1 MISHS
6 IFIPKHTASALL
18 ATLVASII
26 SLSSGT
32 ALATEAL
39 VVSLKSIPDRV
50 IKQNPSLA
58 AARYRIA
65 EAQGRHHQSGRRSNP
80 ELEIDFAH
88 NAYFNEGEV
97 NIGITQR
104 FPVTNRLALE
114 KAVSLTA
121 LKGAQAEVR
130 NVERQLIAESKQI
143 LIKTLAIR
151 KQKQLLKQQAEV
163 AQQLADYISQA
174 AAKGEGSIL
183 DAGQAKLEAALFAN
197 QIRQLDA
204 EAAAL
209 TGSLKPLL
217 GMSVSEP
224 LAISGSLPEIP
235 APQRSLNASQRPD
248 LHAANFAIQEASEAA
263 ALERARCR
271 EDIELSLSGGVG
283 RSEDAPEGFETEAQF
298 SIGVK
303 IPLPFWNKNE
313 GAIQEADARKLR
325 REKEATALVSE
336 IRHEAATAHAE
347 MSEWA
352 KLSAEISTTL
362 LPLAQNQAD
371 IANQAY
377 REGQGDLQS
386 TLRTREQLLQLA
398 SSRLNALRD
407 FHLAKTRYDA
417 ALGQ

>member
-1 MISHS
+1 
-6 IFIPKHTASALL
+6 
-18 ATLVASII
+18 V
-26 SLSSGT
+26 
-32 ALATEAL
+32 
-39 VVSLKSIPDRV
+39 
-50 IKQNPSLA
+50 
-58 AARYRIA
+58 
-65 EAQGRHHQSGRRSNP
+65 
-80 ELEIDFAH
+80 
-88 NAYFNEGEV
+88 
-97 NIGITQR
+97 
-104 FPVTNRLALE
+104 
-114 KAVSLTA
+114 
-121 LKGAQAEVR
+121 
-130 NVERQLIAESKQI
+130 
-143 LIKTLAIR
+143 
-151 KQKQLLKQQAEV
+151 
-163 AQQLADYISQA
+163 
-174 AAKGEGSIL
+174 
-183 DAGQAKLEAALFAN
+183 N

-204 EAAAL
+204 EVATL

-235 APQRSLNASQRPD
+235 APQRSLNTSQRPD

-283 RSEDAPEGFETEAQF
+283 RSEDAPEGYETEAQF

-325 REKEATALVSE
+325 REKEATALISE

-371 IANQAY
+371 VANQAY

-386 TLRTREQLLQLA
+386 TLRTREQLLKLA